1 MNDNYYQLFQI
12 LKASLFTNE
21 DVEAEDPESVFKE
34 MKKQS
39 VATIPWNWL
48 REHRVPR
55 SEAWDTFCITQQTNW
70 IKVMYWQDQALKL
83 FEKNSIPCVIIKG
96 AAAAMAYPYPTLRSM
111 GDVDIL
117 VKRSDFLRAASVMEE
132 NGFCLTHDKDHAEHH
147 YSYSKSKIVFELH
160 RRLSVLSDSDEGML
174 SYFEKGIDDR
184 VFRTIEGYSFP
195 VLPPELNGLVLI
207 FHINQH
213 LRSGLGLR
221 QIIDWMMYVNDLSS
235 EIWENKLIPMLQRT
249 GMERLAFTTTVM
261 CQKYFGLRT
270 IVDDKDYPCDE
281 LMEYIMEKGNFGRK
295 AGAEGKTAS
304 FYLSTNTRGG
314 FFKRLQTG
322 GQKQWKSAKKYKF
335 LRPFAWIY
343 QSFRIF
349 GIILKNKLTLKEI
362 ATQRAKSNDQRELI
376 EKLGLDLDRTIHGT

>member
-55 SEAWDTFCITQQTNW
+55 SEAWDTFCITQQANW

-96 AAAAMAYPYPTLRSM
+96 AAAAMAYPYPILRSM

-160 RRLSVLSDSDEGML
+160 RRLSVLSDSDEGIL

-249 GMERLAFTTTVM
+249 GMERLAFNNCHVS
-261 CQKYFGLRT
+261 
-270 IVDDKDYPCDE
+270 E
-281 LMEYIMEKGNFGRK
+281 
-295 AGAEGKTAS
+295 
-304 FYLSTNTRGG
+304 
-314 FFKRLQTG
+314 
-322 GQKQWKSAKKYKF
+322 
-335 LRPFAWIY
+335 
-343 QSFRIF
+343 IF
-349 GIILKNKLTLKEI
+349 WTEDNC
-362 ATQRAKSNDQRELI
+362 
-376 EKLGLDLDRTIHGT
+376 